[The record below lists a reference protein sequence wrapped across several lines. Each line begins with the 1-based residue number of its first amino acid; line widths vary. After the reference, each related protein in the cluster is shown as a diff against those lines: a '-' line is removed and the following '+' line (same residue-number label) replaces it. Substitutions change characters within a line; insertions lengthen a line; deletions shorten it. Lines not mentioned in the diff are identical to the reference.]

1 MADEDEGMNND
12 VAQLRKAW
20 VSECVCPELL
30 PFQQELVEGIT
41 ELLANQEEVLED
53 IEQTSDQAFSA
64 NLYQM
69 EIERIKFSLAKYLR
83 TRLLKIEKFAW
94 KYERDEQFRW
104 VYRLLSISLGTAFAY
119 RMTPTLG
126 CVAVQG
132 KAFGGRTRIRETIHR
147 SERVAASLALVS
159 LSSGA

>member
-1 MADEDEGMNND
+1 MASEGGETNTD

-20 VSECVCPELL
+20 ESESVCPEVL
-30 PFQQELVEGIT
+30 PFERELVEVIT
-41 ELLANQEEVLED
+41 ELVSNQEDVLED

-94 KYERDEQFRW
+94 KYERDEQFR
-104 VYRLLSISLGTAFAY
+104 
-119 RMTPTLG
+119 
-126 CVAVQG
+126 
-132 KAFGGRTRIRETIHR
+132 
-147 SERVAASLALVS
+147 
-159 LSSGA
+159 